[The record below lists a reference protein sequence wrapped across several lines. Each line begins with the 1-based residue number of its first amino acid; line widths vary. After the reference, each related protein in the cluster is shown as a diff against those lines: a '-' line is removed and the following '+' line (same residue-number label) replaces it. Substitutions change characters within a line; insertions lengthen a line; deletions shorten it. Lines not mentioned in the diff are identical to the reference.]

1 MEGVLAGLT
10 AWGVELAIAVAIL
23 LVLKHEENKVYKRRK
38 NNK

>member
-10 AWGVELAIAVAIL
+10 AWGVELSIAVAIL